1 MSFPIPFDVDPNGH
15 EDTQNPQDWE
25 YGDEE
30 YEDEEYD

>member
-15 EDTQNPQDWE
+15 DEHIPDPQDW
-25 YGDEE
+25 E